1 MIKLVAI
8 LIMAPVNKGK
18 VLFTCREATC
28 GKNFTDRTNRDRYEK
43 TFNHKPLKRKSKE
56 SLFDDTT
63 KKYKCATP
71 GCPATC
77 KFKGNIVRH
86 MKDCAKQN
94 MRKEQNADSKVC
106 PYCGKAFA
114 QKSNS
119 DRHGKNQHEDS
130 DFNHTFED
138 ENFDD
143 GTVVSLTFV
152 PEFDRND

>member
-1 MIKLVAI
+1 
-8 LIMAPVNKGK
+8 MAPVNKAK